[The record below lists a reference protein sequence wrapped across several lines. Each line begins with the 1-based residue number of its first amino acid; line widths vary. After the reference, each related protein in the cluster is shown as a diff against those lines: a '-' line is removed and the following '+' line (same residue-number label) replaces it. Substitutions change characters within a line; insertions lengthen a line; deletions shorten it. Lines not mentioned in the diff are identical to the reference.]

1 MSKVNNI
8 LILGNG
14 FDLNLG
20 LNSRFSDYISDVFAK
35 ENIKLSEIAK
45 YLNIHNKEQR
55 LHELYGFLDSKGIDL
70 SEFIQNNW
78 LIFLCFYEMQN
89 LNKLNWADVE
99 QNLTKYICSTDFQ
112 NDIPIQLLAN
122 YYCRDDMEN
131 EKVEPWKII
140 QHIDNFTRQ
149 FAEYLK
155 IIIDKDKTESKE
167 NKTLNFKTKAWE
179 KIKCILNSVSPE
191 NNWRNNLKVNSYI
204 LNFNYTNWFESFV
217 DELGCQITNFK
228 VNNIHGS
235 IDQVSK
241 CIIGIDDKKVNLSM
255 NSVDLYSKGLTNS
268 YAFSKTYKRLCNCN
282 YDLDLPLPYNNE
294 IQTNI
299 IFCGLS
305 LSENDQIYYESI
317 FNKYDIYNNKQ
328 VYIYFFQ
335 FRGYE
340 LFPKIYHLFKK
351 YGESFDNKLQGNTLI
366 TQLSIEG
373 RLKIIEFS

>member
-1 MSKVNNI
+1 MSC
-8 LILGNG
+8 
-14 FDLNLG
+14 D
-20 LNSRFSDYISDVFAK
+20 
-35 ENIKLSEIAK
+35 
-45 YLNIHNKEQR
+45 
-55 LHELYGFLDSKGIDL
+55 
-70 SEFIQNNW
+70 
-78 LIFLCFYEMQN
+78 

-99 QNLTKYICSTDFQ
+99 QNLTKYICSIDFSE
-112 NDIPIQLLAN
+112 DIPIQLLAN
-122 YYCRDDMEN
+122 YYSRDEMKKA
-131 EKVEPWKII
+131 KVKPWKII

-155 IIIDKDKTESKE
+155 IIINKDKIESKK
-167 NKTLNFKTKAWE
+167 NKTLDFKTKAWE
-179 KIKCILNSVSPE
+179 KINYILNSVSPE
-191 NNWRNNLKVNSYI
+191 NNWRGKNVNSYI
-204 LNFNYTNWFESFV
+204 LNFNYTNWFKSFV
-217 DELGCQITNFK
+217 DKYDYLITNFE

-235 IDQVSK
+235 IDQASK

-255 NSVDLYSKGLTNS
+255 NSADLYSNGLTNS
-268 YAFSKTYKRLCNCN
+268 YAFSKTYRRLCNCN
-282 YDLDLPLPYNNE
+282 YDLGLPLPYNNE

-328 VYIYFFQ
+328 VYIYFIQ